1 MTNRVRLGMTA
12 ALYGASRKPVKLP
25 PLLSWDKIAAM
36 SNAVFEG
43 LKVLDLSEDIAG
55 SFCARLL
62 ADYGAD
68 VLKVEPTAGSTMRR
82 VGPYYHDDPHPE
94 KSLFFL
100 ILNLNKKGITLNLET
115 ASGRNLLRE
124 LVPHVDLVVES
135 YRPGQLDD
143 LGIGYE
149 ALSAINPSLVMT
161 SITPFGQTG
170 PYSQYAGEE
179 IVSYAMGMVMGISGV
194 QGRPPLKHGGF
205 QAQYQGGLFGA
216 GATAMALFAQDR
228 HGVGQHVD
236 VSITECVASTMM
248 ATQTI
253 YPFIGGVQIRR
264 ADGTMWENPMP
275 CKDGWI
281 IVQAGGGATW
291 EDIADFFQAPELLEP
306 RFADRA
312 ERVRNGPAMDQV
324 VLNAIKDR
332 EKWELFPKAAE
343 KRMLF
348 GLVQTPTEL
357 AECPQLESREFYRET
372 EHPVIGRIKVPAEL
386 FRMSASPY
394 QMRMAA
400 PLLGQHNE
408 EVYGDG
414 LGYDRATLS
423 VMRQLD
429 VI

>member
-1 MTNRVRLGMTA
+1 MG
-12 ALYGASRKPVKLP
+12 G
-25 PLLSWDKIAAM
+25 PL
-36 SNAVFEG
+36 EG
-43 LKVLDLSEDIAG
+43 IKVLDLSEDIAG

-68 VLKVEPTAGSTMRR
+68 VLKVEPPGGSAMRR
-82 VGPYYHDDPHPE
+82 MGPFYHDEPHPE

-100 ILNLNKKGITLNLET
+100 ILNLNKKGITLDIGT
-115 ASGRNLLRE
+115 AAGARLLQD
-124 LVPHVDLVVES
+124 VAQHVDLVVES
-135 YRPGQLDD
+135 YRPGFLAELGVGYDD
-143 LGIGYE
+143 LT
-149 ALSAINPSLVMT
+149 AVNPGLVMT
-161 SITPFGQTG
+161 SVTPFGQTG

-228 HGVGQHVD
+228 QGVGQHVD
-236 VSITECVASTMM
+236 VAITECVASTMM

-264 ADGTMWENPMP
+264 AEGTMWENPMP

-291 EDIADFFQAPELLEP
+291 EDIADFFRAPELLEP

-312 ERVRNGPAMDQV
+312 QRVLNGPAMDEV
-324 VLNAIKDR
+324 VLDAIKDR
-332 EKWELFPKAAE
+332 EKWELFPNAAE

-348 GLVQTPTEL
+348 GLVQTPAEL
-357 AECPQLESREFYRET
+357 AECPQLESRDFYRET
-372 EHPVIGRIKVPAEL
+372 EHPVIGRVKVPGEL
-386 FRMSASPY
+386 FRMVPCGY
-394 QMRMAA
+394 QLRMAA
-400 PLLGQHNE
+400 PTLGQDNE
-408 EVYGDG
+408 EIFGEG
-414 LGYDRATLS
+414 LGYGPAELS
-423 VMRQLD
+423 VMRQTG
-429 VI
+429 II

>member
-1 MTNRVRLGMTA
+1 MDLG
-12 ALYGASRKPVKLP
+12 G
-25 PLLSWDKIAAM
+25 PLAG
-36 SNAVFEG
+36 V
-43 LKVLDLSEDIAG
+43 KVLDLSEDIAG
-55 SFCARLL
+55 SFCSRLI

-68 VLKVEPTAGSTMRR
+68 VLKVEPPGGAALRR
-82 VGPYYHDDPHPE
+82 MGPFYHDEPHPE
-94 KSLFFL
+94 KSLFYL
-100 ILNLNKKGITLNLET
+100 ILNLNKKGITLNLES
-115 ASGRNLLRE
+115 AAGQRLLKD
-124 LVPHVDLVVES
+124 LVGHVDLVIES
-135 YRPGQLDD
+135 NRPGRLDE

-149 ALSAINPSLVMT
+149 ALQAVNPGLVMT

-170 PYSQYAGEE
+170 PYSQYSGEE

-216 GATAMALFAQDR
+216 GATAMALFGQDLN
-228 HGVGQHVD
+228 GVGQHVD

-312 ERVRNGPAMDQV
+312 QRVRNGPAMDQV
-324 VLNAIKDR
+324 VLDAIKER

-357 AECPQLESREFYRET
+357 AECPQLESRDFFRET
-372 EHPVIGRIKVPAEL
+372 EHPVVGTVKVPGEL
-386 FRMSASPY
+386 FRMSPQGY
-394 QMRMAA
+394 QLRMPA
-400 PLLGQHNE
+400 PTLGQHNHE
-408 EVYGDG
+408 IFCEG
-414 LGYDRATLS
+414 LGYDAAELS
-423 VMRQLD
+423 VMRQTG
-429 VI
+429 VV

>member
-1 MTNRVRLGMTA
+1 MTGGL
-12 ALYGASRKPVKLP
+12 
-25 PLLSWDKIAAM
+25 
-36 SNAVFEG
+36 FEG
-43 LKVLDLSEDIAG
+43 LKVLDLSEGIAG
-55 SFCARLL
+55 SFCGRLL

-68 VLKVEPTAGSTMRR
+68 VLKVEPVGGSAMRR
-82 VGPYYHDDPHPE
+82 VGPFYHDEPHPE

-115 ASGRNLLRE
+115 EAGRGLFRE
-124 LVPHVDLVVES
+124 LAARVDLVVES
-135 YRPGQLDD
+135 YKPGYLDG
-143 LGIGYE
+143 LGLGYD
-149 ALSAINPSLVMT
+149 ALSATNPGLVMT
-161 SITPFGQTG
+161 SITPFGQSG
-170 PYSQYAGEE
+170 PYSDYEGEE

-228 HGVGQHVD
+228 HDVGQHVD
-236 VSITECVASTMM
+236 VSVTECVASTMM

-253 YPFIGGVQIRR
+253 YPFLGGSQIRR
-264 ADGTMWENPMP
+264 PDGQMWENPMP

-281 IVQAGGGATW
+281 IVQAGGGASW
-291 EDIADFFQAPELLEP
+291 EDIADFFQAPELLEQ

-312 ERVRNGPAMDQV
+312 QRVRNGPAMDAV
-324 VLNAIKDR
+324 VLDAIKDR

-357 AECPQLESREFYRET
+357 ADCPQLESRSFYRET

-386 FRMSASPY
+386 FRLSATPY
-394 QMRMAA
+394 QLRMAA
-400 PLLGQHNE
+400 PTLGQHNE
-408 EVYGDG
+408 EIFVDG
-414 LGYDRATLS
+414 LGRDRATLS
-423 VMRQLD
+423 VMRQLN
-429 VI
+429 VV

>member
-1 MTNRVRLGMTA
+1 MDISG
-12 ALYGASRKPVKLP
+12 
-25 PLLSWDKIAAM
+25 PLTGI
-36 SNAVFEG
+36 
-43 LKVLDLSEDIAG
+43 KVLDLSEDIAG

-68 VLKVEPTAGSTMRR
+68 VLKVEPPSGSAMRGF
-82 VGPYYHDDPHPE
+82 GPFYHDDPHPE

-100 ILNLNKKGITLNLET
+100 ILNLNKKGITLNLDS
-115 ASGRNLLRE
+115 AAGRRLLLE
-124 LVPHVDLVVES
+124 LIPHVDLVVES
-135 YRPGQLDD
+135 YQPGYLAG
-143 LGIGYE
+143 LGIGYDE
-149 ALSAINPSLVMT
+149 LARINPGLVMT

-170 PYSQYAGEE
+170 PYSEYAGEE

-228 HGVGQHVD
+228 HGIGQHVD

-312 ERVRNGPAMDQV
+312 QRVRNGPAMDQV
-324 VLNAIKDR
+324 VLDAIRDR

-348 GLVQTPTEL
+348 GLVQTPSEL

-372 EHPVIGRIKVPAEL
+372 EHPVIGRVKVPAEL
-386 FRMSASPY
+386 FRMSPDGY
-394 QMRMAA
+394 QLRMPA
-400 PLLGQHNE
+400 PTLGQHNR
-408 EVYGDG
+408 EVFVDG
-414 LGYDRATLS
+414 LGYSAAQLS
-423 VMRQLD
+423 VMRQSG
-429 VI
+429 II